1 LENIAALYLAHLNPI
16 TNAHEKIISQLAKDY
31 HVYVFPVVFLK
42 KGRETN
48 TRTFPFPYE
57 LRKKMLLSLFD
68 GHDNIE
74 ILPNYKFV
82 SPFIKY
88 LPPIISPYAWAV
100 RSGILHEVLED
111 RFISYTGDKAERIA
125 LRFYNLHPIKAKR
138 LEISSTNVRELLYR
152 EALENLRKDEHSNN
166 TKNSFDHSNH
176 NKYPNYHKDT
186 NIQDTLKEQ
195 SWHNMVPET
204 VARII
209 TENWNIVEKFAQSLD
224 KTIKIFGMKFPT
236 EGILN

>member
-166 TKNSFDHSNH
+166 TKDSFDHSNH
-176 NKYPNYHKDT
+176 NNYPNYHKDT
-186 NIQDTLKEQ
+186 NIQDTLKEE
-195 SWHNMVPET
+195 SWHNMVPKT
-204 VARII
+204 VAHII
-209 TENWNIVEKFAQSLD
+209 TENWKIVEKFAQSLD

>member
-1 LENIAALYLAHLNPI
+1 MENIAALYLAHLNPV
-16 TNAHEKIISQLAKDY
+16 TNAHEKIISLLAKDY

-42 KGRETN
+42 EGREIN
-48 TRTFPFPYE
+48 TRTFPFSYE

-68 GHDNIE
+68 YHDNVE

-88 LPPIISPYAWAV
+88 LPPILSPYSWSM
-100 RSGILHEVLED
+100 RSKILHDVLED
-111 RFISYTGDKAERIA
+111 RFISYTGDAAERIA

-138 LEISSTNVRELLYR
+138 LEISSSNVKGLLYR
-152 EALENLRKDEHSNN
+152 EALGKLGKVEINRNIENAL
-166 TKNSFDHSNH
+166 DHSDGN
-176 NKYPNYHKDT
+176 NNQNYHRD
-186 NIQDTLKEQ
+186 QDIENGLRE
-195 SWHNMVPET
+195 SWEKMVPKT
-204 VARII
+204 VFHII
-209 TENWNIVEKFAQSLD
+209 TENWNIVEKFAQSVD